1 MLITNVL
8 ARRAGT
14 PSARAPATYAVVLD
28 KISAVVGAAMHTPPR
43 LILVSPLPPGAAD
56 VLTSALAESCPDAP
70 GVNGTSATADAVAAA
85 WRRLTKVEVVL
96 HQQQRIHRLVAVSFP
111 RTPPGSWRR
120 AAQADRELLLEWS
133 DAFELEAEGAVTGA
147 QAWGLDARLAAERIF
162 LWVDG
167 TPVSYAGATPA
178 VGGVAR
184 VGPVYTPPAH
194 RGRGYASA
202 LVAAISQAALDG
214 GASACMLYTNLANR
228 TSNEIYKVIGYRP
241 AAEVHAFR
249 FIAQVSEPAG
259 L

>member
-1 MLITNVL
+1 
-8 ARRAGT
+8 
-14 PSARAPATYAVVLD
+14 
-28 KISAVVGAAMHTPPR
+28 MHPPPQP
-43 LILVSPLPPGAAD
+43 ILVSPLQPGAAD
-56 VLTSALAESCPDAP
+56 ILTSALAESCPDAP

-85 WRRLTKVEVVL
+85 WRRLTKAEVVL

-111 RTPPGSWRR
+111 RTPPGGWRR
-120 AAQADRELLLEWS
+120 AAQADRQLLLEWS

-147 QAWGLDARLAAERIF
+147 SAGGLDARLAAGRVF

-202 LVAAISQAALDG
+202 LVAAISQTALDG
-214 GASACMLYTNLANR
+214 GATACMLYTDLANR
-228 TSNEIYKVIGYRP
+228 TSSEIYEAIGYRP
-241 AAEVHAFR
+241 AAEIHAFR
-249 FIAQVSEPAG
+249 FIAQPSDPAA